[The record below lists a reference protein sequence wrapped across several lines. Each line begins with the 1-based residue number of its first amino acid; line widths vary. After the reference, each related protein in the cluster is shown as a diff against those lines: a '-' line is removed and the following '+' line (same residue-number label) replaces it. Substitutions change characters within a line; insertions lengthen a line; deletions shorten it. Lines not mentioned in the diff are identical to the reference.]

1 MSRVVLGP
9 LRIVVQVVSVV
20 LFVMVWVSALLGDT
34 DPFRNLAPTWIYVI
48 FWLGVPALSV
58 LFGNVWRG
66 LSPWRALADLFVWL
80 RELGGGEARPLAE
93 YPERFGRWPG
103 AVVLFAFATMELAYS
118 DPASPRALAFAIAV
132 YTYIALFGM
141 ASFGGHVD
149 AHRQG
154 LRRVL
159 RAPRSDRTAVR
170 PRRPDP
176 PPLAAD
182 GSRREGHDPWCGGL
196 RGRDARHGPRSTDTR
211 GRPPGRT

>member
-1 MSRVVLGP
+1 M
-9 LRIVVQVVSVV
+9 RIVVQAVSVV

-58 LFGNVWRG
+58 LLGNVWRG
-66 LSPWRALADLFVWL
+66 LSPWRAIADLFVWL

-118 DPASPRALAFAIAV
+118 DPSSPRALAFAIAV
-132 YTYIALFGM
+132 YTYLALFGM
-141 ASFGGHVD
+141 AAFGRETWVRSGEGFAVYF
-149 AHRQG
+149 G
-154 LRRVL
+154 LLARI
-159 RAPRSDRTAVR
+159 APLHR

-182 GSRREGHDPWCGGL
+182 GPRREGHDPGCGRL
-196 RGRDARHGPRSTDTR
+196 RRRDARHGPLRR
-211 GRPPGRT
+211 ILAGRPPGRT